1 VEVRVGS
8 ALALRERRMIES
20 PLRAHALLG
29 RQTAC
34 SGLHGETSIVSRPA
48 AVNANVIILTEN
60 RPRRL
65 SRCLRALGDAQ
76 AGLLAL
82 TISGS
87 LYDSGNDRSRRHA

>member
-1 VEVRVGS
+1 MVRH
-8 ALALRERRMIES
+8 R
-20 PLRAHALLG
+20 
-29 RQTAC
+29 
-34 SGLHGETSIVSRPA
+34 SGVAPQHVD
-48 AVNANVIILTEN
+48 ANVIIPTED

-65 SRCLRALGDAQ
+65 SRCVRALGDVS

>member
-1 VEVRVGS
+1 
-8 ALALRERRMIES
+8 
-20 PLRAHALLG
+20 
-29 RQTAC
+29 
-34 SGLHGETSIVSRPA
+34 
-48 AVNANVIILTEN
+48 VNANVIILTEH

-65 SRCLRALGDAQ
+65 SRCLRALGDVQ

>member
-1 VEVRVGS
+1 VD
-8 ALALRERRMIES
+8 
-20 PLRAHALLG
+20 
-29 RQTAC
+29 
-34 SGLHGETSIVSRPA
+34 
-48 AVNANVIILTEN
+48 ANVIIPTED

-65 SRCLRALGDAQ
+65 SRCVRALGDVS